1 MIKERLVE
9 EMKKALKEK
18 NFTRLDTI
26 RLVLS
31 EIKNEE
37 IEKREP
43 LNEDELVRV
52 LKRSVKKLEDSLV
65 YFEKGNR
72 PELIQKA
79 KLEMSVL
86 QEFMPAQLTTDEI
99 EAMVDEVLSTSSE
112 KKPFG
117 IVMKE
122 VMARVANRA
131 DGSQVSAIVKQKL
144 SEG

>member
-9 EMKKALKEK
+9 EMKKAMKEK
-18 NFTRLDTI
+18 DFIRLDTI
-26 RLVLS
+26 RLVLA

-52 LKRSVKKLEDSLV
+52 LKRGVKKLEDSIG

-79 KLEMSVL
+79 KLEMSIL
-86 QEFMPAQLTTDEI
+86 QEFIPPQLTVEEI
-99 EAMVDEVLSTSSE
+99 ESLVDEVIVALSD
-112 KKPFG
+112 KKSFG
-117 IVMKE
+117 LIMKE
-122 VMARVANRA
+122 VMSRAANRA
-131 DGSQVSAIVKQKL
+131 DGSQVSVIVKQKL
-144 SEG
+144 NEG

>member
-9 EMKKALKEK
+9 EMKKAMKEK
-18 NFTRLDTI
+18 DFIRLDTI
-26 RLVLS
+26 RLVLA

-52 LKRSVKKLEDSLV
+52 LKRGVKKLEDSIG

-79 KLEMSVL
+79 KLEMSIL
-86 QEFMPAQLTTDEI
+86 QEFMPSQLTIEEI
-99 EAMVDEVLSTSSE
+99 EALVDEVLTNWSE
-112 KKPFG
+112 KKSFG
-117 IVMKE
+117 LIMKE
-122 VMARVANRA
+122 VMTRVANRA
-131 DGSQVSAIVKQKL
+131 DGSQISAIVKQKL
-144 SEG
+144 NEG

>member
-1 MIKERLVE
+1 MIKEQLVE
-9 EMKKALKEK
+9 DMKKAMKEK
-18 NFTRLDTI
+18 DFTRLDTI
-26 RLVLS
+26 RLVLA

-52 LKRSVKKLEDSLV
+52 LKKGVKKLEDSIG

-79 KLEMSVL
+79 KLEMSIL
-86 QEFMPAQLTTDEI
+86 QEFIPPQLTVEEI
-99 EAMVDEVLSTSSE
+99 ESLVDEVMVALSD
-112 KKPFG
+112 KKSFG
-117 IVMKE
+117 LIMKE
-122 VMARVANRA
+122 VMSRAANRA

-144 SEG
+144 NEG

>member
-18 NFTRLDTI
+18 NFIRLNTI
-26 RLVLS
+26 RLVLA

-37 IEKREP
+37 IEKRDS

-52 LKRSVKKLEDSLV
+52 LKRSVKKIEDSLG

-79 KLEMSVL
+79 KMEMAIL
-86 QEFMPAQLTTDEI
+86 QEFMPPQLTTNEI
-99 EAMVDEVLSTSSE
+99 EALVDEVLSTSSV
-112 KKPFG
+112 KKSFG

-122 VMARVANRA
+122 VMAKVTNRA
-131 DGSQVSAIVKQKL
+131 DGSQVSAIVKKKL
-144 SEG
+144 SEE

>member
-1 MIKERLVE
+1 MIKEKLVE

-18 NFTRLDTI
+18 NFTRLNTI
-26 RLVLS
+26 RLVLA

-37 IEKREP
+37 IEKHDS

-52 LKRSVKKLEDSLV
+52 LKRNVKKLEESLG

-79 KLEMSVL
+79 KLEMSIL
-86 QEFMPAQLTTDEI
+86 KEFIPAQLTTNEI
-99 EAMVDEVLSTSSE
+99 EALVDEVLTNLPQQ
-112 KKPFG
+112 KTFG

-122 VMARVANRA
+122 VMAKVANRA
-131 DGSQVSAIVKQKL
+131 DGSQVSAIVKKKL

>member
-9 EMKKALKEK
+9 EMKKAMKEK
-18 NFTRLDTI
+18 DFIRLDTI
-26 RLVLS
+26 RLVLA

-52 LKRSVKKLEDSLV
+52 LKRGVKKLEDSIG

-79 KLEMSVL
+79 KLEMSIL
-86 QEFMPAQLTTDEI
+86 QEFIPPQLTVEEI
-99 EAMVDEVLSTSSE
+99 ESSVDEVIVALSD
-112 KKPFG
+112 KKSFG
-117 IVMKE
+117 LIMKE
-122 VMARVANRA
+122 VMSRAANRA
-131 DGSQVSAIVKQKL
+131 DGSQVSVIVKQKL
-144 SEG
+144 NEG